1 MILDMNDKEQLI
13 KRVIENTGSF
23 GNAIVETAYHI
34 CTDRC
39 EISIS
44 DGYSYGTVKI
54 YEDDTVSYDDSA
66 LTIINDYKT
75 SNY

>member
-1 MILDMNDKEQLI
+1 MILDMNDKEKLI
-13 KRVIENTGSF
+13 ERIIQNTGTF
-23 GNAIVETAYHI
+23 GKAIIETAYHI
-34 CTDRC
+34 CTERC
-39 EISIS
+39 TISVS